1 MDPARGSAMLRK
13 ISQGSGVTTTIT
25 ASVALEKS
33 VIPAP
38 RAPLGIAA
46 LKTGLLVGALTLSGC
61 AATPSNTSS
70 EDAQAVALNLP
81 TPSQMLNCDC
91 EAQAL
96 VDENYFDRG
105 VRALAAR
112 DYSAAADYFQ
122 RHKTLET
129 AQAAR
134 EADLGLAFVTLLS
147 KSNDVDAMPAA
158 EGVDERAEVMI
169 LALAAVRTLEG
180 QLDALEALNQALTKD
195 LEKRE
200 DALKRLRDLTLGQ
213 QADGR

>member
-1 MDPARGSAMLRK
+1 MLHKSSRGN
-13 ISQGSGVTTTIT
+13 GVTTVIA
-25 ASVALEKS
+25 ASATSENS
-33 VIPAP
+33 
-38 RAPLGIAA
+38 AA
-46 LKTGLLVGALTLSGC
+46 LKTVLLVAAMVLSGC
-61 AATPSNTSS
+61 AASPSTTPSA
-70 EDAQAVALNLP
+70 DAQAVAHNLP
-81 TPSQMLNCDC
+81 TPAQMLDCDC
-91 EAQAL
+91 DAL
-96 VDENYFDRG
+96 ALAAENYFDRG

-112 DYSAAADYFQ
+112 DYDAAAEYFD
-122 RHKTLET
+122 RHKALET

-147 KSNDVDAMPAA
+147 KSGDVDALPAA

-213 QADGR
+213 QGDGR

>member
-1 MDPARGSAMLRK
+1 M
-13 ISQGSGVTTTIT
+13 
-25 ASVALEKS
+25 
-33 VIPAP
+33 
-38 RAPLGIAA
+38 GIAA
-46 LKTGLLVGALTLSGC
+46 LKTGLLLGALILSGC
-61 AATPSNTSS
+61 AATPSNSPS

-81 TPSQMLNCDC
+81 TPAQMLNCDC

-112 DYSAAADYFQ
+112 DYSAAAEYFQ

>member
-1 MDPARGSAMLRK
+1 MDPTRGSAMLRK
-13 ISQGSGVTTTIT
+13 SPRGSGVTTTST
-25 ASVALEKS
+25 ASVAFEKS
-33 VIPAP
+33 VIPVA
-38 RAPLGIAA
+38 RAPSGVAA
-46 LKTGLLVGALTLSGC
+46 LKAGLLVGVLTLSGC
-61 AATPSNTSS
+61 AATPSNTPS

-81 TPSQMLNCDC
+81 TPAQMLNCDC
-91 EAQAL
+91 ESQAL
-96 VDENYFDRG
+96 VNENYFDRG

-112 DYSAAADYFQ
+112 DYSAAADYFH

-147 KSNDVDAMPAA
+147 KSNDADAMPAA